1 MLNYILIYSSDGN
14 FVRQSH
20 AISVILVEGIVFGPV
35 VQEKMLFKECELKS
49 SEINQQRQD
58 DVQALYDV

>member
-1 MLNYILIYSSDGN
+1 MEDGLLNSG
-14 FVRQSH
+14 
-20 AISVILVEGIVFGPV
+20 
-35 VQEKMLFKECELKS
+35 ELKS